1 MFKILSNIDNIISS
15 EVVRQKR
22 EENSMIEINTS
33 KIMRADQIT
42 LGEFEDM
49 AINDFDMH
57 VTNLFY
63 DKKDYVQSSLYNTS
77 LYKVFVMEE
86 CKLRFKLNPKNINF
100 EKIIIDTRELLKRYK
115 TVHVDG
121 ACLRVIKDQNK
132 RQQEKSNPTCINEI
146 KNWEE
151 LFGKGEFPYLII
163 RAFRLGN
170 TEYFTYSITK

>member
-1 MFKILSNIDNIISS
+1 
-15 EVVRQKR
+15 
-22 EENSMIEINTS
+22 MIEINTP

-42 LGEFEDM
+42 LGEFEEL
-49 AINDFDMH
+49 AINNFDMH

-77 LYKVFVMEE
+77 LYKVFVMEK

-100 EKIIIDTRELLKRYK
+100 ERIITDTRELLKRYK
-115 TVHVDG
+115 TVHVDD
-121 ACLRVIKDQNK
+121 ACLHVIKCLNEKQE
-132 RQQEKSNPTCINEI
+132 EKSNPICMNEI

-151 LFGKGEFPYLII
+151 LFGKGEFPYLHIL
-163 RAFRLGN
+163 AFRLGN